1 MMYVISLLTYGAVYD
16 ASDDIDIIYYVLYS
30 TAYLNSSF
38 CYGMRSVTS

>member
-1 MMYVISLLTYGAVYD
+1 MQSSYSLTYGAVYD

-30 TAYLNSSF
+30 TPYLNSSF